1 MMVSVVFEHLNMLVL
16 LCVFVCASGGRVMT
30 GEPRRVPADSAEV
43 LAAARFA
50 VLEFN
55 RAVDD
60 GEPFE
65 IVNVTSAKMQVVA
78 GINYI
83 LEVQLGR
90 ATCRSGGHAA
100 HSEPRD
106 PTPAKASIPWEDS
119 RALTQTRCRP
129 PQP

>member
-1 MMVSVVFEHLNMLVL
+1 P
-16 LCVFVCASGGRVMT
+16 ASKGGRT
-30 GEPRRVPADSAEV
+30 HALRDQKTV

-106 PTPAKASIPWEDS
+106 PTPAKASTLQCNFVVTEIPWEDS

>member
-1 MMVSVVFEHLNMLVL
+1 MLVL

-106 PTPAKASIPWEDS
+106 PTPAKTLQCNFVVTEIPWEDS